1 MRYFILGGT
10 GFVGRHF
17 IALLLHKQHTVQA
30 LARSEKSR
38 ASLPQGCEAI
48 IGDPTQPGPWQDI
61 AAQADV
67 VVNLVGKSIMTRWN
81 ETAKK
86 AILESRVLSTRL
98 AVQAMERLGEDER
111 LPQQPGRKKVLI
123 NANAV
128 GYYPQD
134 MNREFAEDGPA
145 GKGFLAEV
153 AQKWQQEAEVARRSG
168 ARVVIARFG
177 TVLGP
182 DGGAMQQLLPVF
194 RKGLG
199 GRLGSGKQWF
209 SWIHADDLARA
220 LEFMADNDT
229 LDGPVNC
236 CAPQAV
242 TNQEFTWTLA
252 RVLRRP
258 AVFPVPGPALR
269 LVLGEVGSILTEGS
283 KIVPKALLDAGF
295 DFELGELERA
305 LREIVH
311 NKTSTK

>member
-10 GFVGRHF
+10 GFVGRHL
-17 IALLLHKQHTVQA
+17 IAWLLRKQHAVQA
-30 LARSEKSR
+30 LARNEKSK

-98 AVQAMERLGEDER
+98 AVQAMERAGQGELSRE
-111 LPQQPGRKKVLI
+111 QPGRKKVLI

-128 GYYPQD
+128 GYYPQN

-145 GKGFLAEV
+145 GEGFLAEV
-153 AQKWQQEAEVARRSG
+153 AQKWQQEAEVARRGG

-199 GRLGSGKQWF
+199 GRLGSGRQWF
-209 SWIHADDLARA
+209 SWIHIHDLIRA
-220 LEFMADNDT
+220 LEFMAEHDA

-242 TNQEFTWTLA
+242 TNQEFTRTLA
-252 RVLRRP
+252 RIVRRP

-283 KIVPKALLDAGF
+283 KIHPKALLDAGF
-295 DFELGELERA
+295 VFELGELERA
-305 LREIVH
+305 LRAIVQ
-311 NKTSTK
+311 NKADAQ